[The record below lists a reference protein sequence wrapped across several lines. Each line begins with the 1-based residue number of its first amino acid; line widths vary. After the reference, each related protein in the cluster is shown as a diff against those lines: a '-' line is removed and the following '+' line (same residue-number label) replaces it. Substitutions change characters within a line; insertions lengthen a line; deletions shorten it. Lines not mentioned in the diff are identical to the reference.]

1 MPRYHDLSAPLVP
14 TPEGLP
20 ELLTVRVDHA
30 SHADGAAAIES
41 MLGVG
46 PELLRDG
53 EGWAVETI

>member
-20 ELLTVRVDHA
+20 ELLSVKVERS
-30 SHADGAAAIES
+30 SHADGAEAIET

-53 EGWAVETI
+53 EG